1 MQLAAPPAGG
11 PAPAAADADASTLR
25 SHGAS
30 TAAAAALRR
39 RLRRSVTAAASGS
52 EGGPGE
58 EDAQP
63 PQVLGDWRAFRA
75 KLVAESGDGGWAARQ
90 AEDNRQLLQIQVCL
104 MLGDWDGSRRRE
116 VNGM

>member
-1 MQLAAPPAGG
+1 MKLAASPADG
-11 PAPAAADADASTLR
+11 PAPAAAAAAAAAAASTPR
-25 SHGAS
+25 SRG

-39 RLRRSVTAAASGS
+39 RLRRSITAAASGS

-75 KLVAESGDGGWAARQ
+75 KLVAGSGDGGWAVRQ

-104 MLGDWDGSRRRE
+104 VLDGWDGSS
-116 VNGM
+116 